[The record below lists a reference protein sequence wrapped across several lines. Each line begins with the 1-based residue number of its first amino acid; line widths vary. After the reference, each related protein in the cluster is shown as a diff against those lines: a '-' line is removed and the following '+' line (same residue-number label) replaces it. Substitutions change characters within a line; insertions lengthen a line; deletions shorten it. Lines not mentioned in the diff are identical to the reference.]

1 MSWHRIGTATAL
13 ALLAAGCGN
22 PLPTAAVADGA
33 ALRRCVECGYVE
45 SRRANEYTVRMV
57 DGTTRVFTE
66 DPSVSWRVGE
76 RLIVID

>member
-1 MSWHRIGTATAL
+1 MNWHRMGIATAL
-13 ALLAAGCGN
+13 ALLAAGCGD
-22 PLPTAAVADGA
+22 PLPLSAVVNGA
-33 ALRRCVECGYVE
+33 ALRRCAECGYVE

-57 DGTTRVFTE
+57 DGSKRVFTE